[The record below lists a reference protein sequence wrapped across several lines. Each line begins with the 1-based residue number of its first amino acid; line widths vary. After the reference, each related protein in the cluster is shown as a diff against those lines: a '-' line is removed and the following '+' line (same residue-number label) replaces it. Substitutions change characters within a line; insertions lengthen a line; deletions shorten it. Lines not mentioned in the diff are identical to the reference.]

1 MNIIMID
8 DKTLIIIIIM
18 IITMGIILMI
28 MIMVKIMKIM
38 KCDNEGTFWLL

>member
-1 MNIIMID
+1 MIMNIIMID

-38 KCDNEGTFWLL
+38 KCDNEGTF